1 MKFIVTRDDDD
12 DKKLKDIQR
21 GITSALESA
30 VRDTAKLAVQLGRS
44 HIAAAGFPASWG
56 RGVKY
61 KFYRNRETGSP
72 AATVYA
78 YKANARDRV
87 GLIAVF
93 ERGVTIAGKPLLWL
107 PVEKNLPR
115 NVKSPQEYGGKLV
128 SVNVAGKAPM
138 LFDPSNRLRGP
149 LFVGV
154 RSVNIRKRLDLV
166 RVWTQ
171 ASEHLGEFL
180 EERLRELDNA

>member
-1 MKFIVTRDDDD
+1 MKFVVTRDDDWE
-12 DKKLKDIQR
+12 LKELKR
-21 GITSALESA
+21 GIMFALEDA
-30 VRDTAKLAVQLGRS
+30 VQDTAELAVQLGRS
-44 HIAAAGFPASWG
+44 HIAARGFPASWG

-61 KFYRNRETGSP
+61 KFYRNRDSGSP
-72 AATVYA
+72 AAVVYA
-78 YKANARDRV
+78 YKATSKDRV

-93 ERGVTIAGKPLLWL
+93 ERGVHIAGRPLLWL

-115 NVKSPQEYGGKLV
+115 SVRSPQEYPGKLV

-138 LFDPSNRLRGP
+138 LFDPNNRLRGP

-171 ASEHLGEFL
+171 ASEHLPEFL
-180 EERLRELDNA
+180 ERRLLEQMNA